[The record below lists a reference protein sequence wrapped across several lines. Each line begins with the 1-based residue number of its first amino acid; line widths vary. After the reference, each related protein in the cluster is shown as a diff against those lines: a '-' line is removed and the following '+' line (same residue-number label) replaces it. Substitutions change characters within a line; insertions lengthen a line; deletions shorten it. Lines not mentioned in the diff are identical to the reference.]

1 MVTHDMRRILF
12 TLTLAAMSAMMAIAQ
27 VTFKIEAPRQT
38 EVGQQIRVKY
48 VANTTDVEDIHVG
61 DFPGFEVVYGPST
74 SRSNSFTMVNGKTS
88 RSSTMTFTY
97 VLVAT
102 KEGTHKLPAGT
113 IKVDGKAK
121 QPVKQRR
128 CFQPAA
134 QHTENIVGKSRCKAR
149 EP

>member
-74 SRSNSFTMVNGKTS
+74 SRSTSFSGVLNSRQMATS
-88 RSSTMTFTY
+88 KNSSTSPNDIFSMTDMRS
-97 VLVAT
+97 
-102 KEGTHKLPAGT
+102 LPSWTMPRRRAPVPSVPARRPDAAGWP
-113 IKVDGKAK
+113 AF
-121 QPVKQRR
+121 RR
-128 CFQPAA
+128 AP
-134 QHTENIVGKSRCKAR
+134 
-149 EP
+149 